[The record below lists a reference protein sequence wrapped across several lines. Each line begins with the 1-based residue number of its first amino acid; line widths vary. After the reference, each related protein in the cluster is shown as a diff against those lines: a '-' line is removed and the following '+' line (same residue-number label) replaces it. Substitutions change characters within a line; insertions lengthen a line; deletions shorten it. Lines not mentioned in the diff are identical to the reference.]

1 MGFALNALELL
12 VVMLWLVGLAAA
24 VFSFARGRR
33 GLRGA
38 TLVVVAA
45 AVPVLGSALAIGSA
59 LAMGATLTGHTSA
72 ADHQR
77 GAQVG

>member
-45 AVPVLGSALAIGSA
+45 AVPVLGSALA
-59 LAMGATLTGHTSA
+59 MGATLTGHTSA